1 LEYSIGLD
9 FDHDRIIEIVFSM
22 LEFIFVDTV
31 FWYSSEV
38 RLVSS
43 SFVGVTDSSGVC
55 VGDSTR

>member
-1 LEYSIGLD
+1 LHFLLEYSIGLD

-43 SFVGVTDSSGVC
+43 SFVGVTGS
-55 VGDSTR
+55 